1 MKKEMLTAAALTLLL
16 CGCSHKTEVRDKGF
30 VRSIGCDGNENKT
43 VSVRL
48 YGEKDVLS
56 GNGETIFT
64 AIENAETS
72 QGKTLFTGHLE
83 LLALS
88 PGNIREMLTVMMQ
101 NNRISPS
108 CSLLMIPENASG
120 AIESYEETELTD
132 LIESGG
138 RKGKIKNKNISGVL
152 NDLLEDDAMAA
163 VPALSNNEL
172 TMAVIDSDSIVGILS
187 EEESQGLCWL
197 TGSLRDIY
205 LPVEVGGRT
214 ISFQIRKSS
223 PKLKAEFDGK
233 NIKITTEIKISGGS
247 IEEGIS
253 HEEASEAAAAKI
265 SGLCSK
271 TISKTVTGMKAD
283 VLGIQKC
290 ISSENININGEWKE
304 LIPRLQFYYSIK
316 IAS

>member
-1 MKKEMLTAAALTLLL
+1 MLIRRVCNEKELLTAAALTLLL

-30 VRSIGCDGNENKT
+30 VRSIGCDGKENKT

-120 AIESYEETELTD
+120 TIESYEETELTD
-132 LIESGG
+132 LIESGC
-138 RKGKIKNKNISGVL
+138 RKGKIKTKHKRRFKRSFRRRRYGRRSC
-152 NDLLEDDAMAA
+152 AKQQQA
-163 VPALSNNEL
+163 NN
-172 TMAVIDSDSIVGILS
+172 
-187 EEESQGLCWL
+187 
-197 TGSLRDIY
+197 
-205 LPVEVGGRT
+205 GR
-214 ISFQIRKSS
+214 
-223 PKLKAEFDGK
+223 
-233 NIKITTEIKISGGS
+233 
-247 IEEGIS
+247 
-253 HEEASEAAAAKI
+253 
-265 SGLCSK
+265 
-271 TISKTVTGMKAD
+271 
-283 VLGIQKC
+283 
-290 ISSENININGEWKE
+290 
-304 LIPRLQFYYSIK
+304 Y
-316 IAS
+316 